1 MQKISVLCGW
11 FESVCVLVGGAAFL
25 FAHTSGTQNVGSQSH
40 IALALVCF
48 AFAAGI
54 GLATYGLQCESEL
67 AQTPFVLI
75 QVFVAIGAYLG
86 ISSTELPP
94 RILGGLASAVALL
107 AVVAAV
113 RARRSSDATN

>member
-1 MQKISVLCGW
+1 
-11 FESVCVLVGGAAFL
+11 VGGASFL
-25 FAHTSGTQNVGSQSH
+25 FAHTSGTQNVGNESH
-40 IALALVCF
+40 IALAVVCF

-54 GLATYGLQCESEL
+54 GLATYGLQRESEL

-86 ISSTELPP
+86 ISSTEMSP
-94 RILGGLASAVALL
+94 RILGGLALAVALV

-113 RARRSSDATN
+113 RARRGIRGAS